1 MHCQM
6 PCDASFSIAYSMF
19 YFSGPMGI
27 QCSFMYRQKKEY
39 NKQLREI
46 LDFVF
51 YPIEFNHVLVSF
63 VLLKTSYEKD
73 F

>member
-1 MHCQM
+1 M
-6 PCDASFSIAYSMF
+6 PCDASFPIAYSMF

>member
-6 PCDASFSIAYSMF
+6 PCDASFPIAYSMF

-27 QCSFMYRQKKEY
+27 QCSFMYRLKK
-39 NKQLREI
+39 NPKQLREI

-63 VLLKTSYEKD
+63 VLLKTSYEND